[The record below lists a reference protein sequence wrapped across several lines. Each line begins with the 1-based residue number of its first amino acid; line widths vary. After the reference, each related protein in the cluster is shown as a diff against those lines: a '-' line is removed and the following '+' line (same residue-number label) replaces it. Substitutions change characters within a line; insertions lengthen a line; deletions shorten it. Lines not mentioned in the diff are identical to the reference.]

1 MTLTEKLQNAIQSSE
16 LLKSIREIK
25 DSVARIESGYRS
37 LSDAEISLLEKNRNS
52 SGNWSDILVDKNFSA
67 EFISGNRFHGKCRL
81 GVFSGTKR
89 EIQDGAL
96 LPSGIY
102 DSVIADSYIGSES
115 LISQCRLISNY
126 FISGNTV
133 IYNTGSVT
141 SSAGCSFG
149 NGVVI
154 PAGPETGE
162 IPFPL
167 FAEMDMVTAVMILD
181 SADRPEAYSD
191 YIAMYRTAAQMDR
204 GFIGKGCVITDTL
217 SIRDS
222 FIGDAAV
229 LRGTLEITGS
239 TVLSSRDEHTEIGAG
254 VKISG
259 SMIQHGCVINST
271 AIIFNSLLMEH
282 AEAENQCRISSSVI
296 GPNSSLGGGE
306 VTSTIAGPFTVSHH
320 QSLLI
325 AAIWPGGRGNMGYGA
340 NVGSNHTSRLPDQ
353 EIHPGEGMF
362 FGLGCSIK
370 FPADYRKAPYSIIA
384 TGTVTQAQ
392 RVEFPFSLITPP
404 SSTHRNIPLHLNEL
418 FPGWVL
424 RENIY
429 AVLRNESKYRSRN
442 KSKRNAFD
450 FTILRPSIID
460 TMITARE
467 RLKKISGEA
476 ACFTETDIPGTGKNY
491 ITGRSAAEGIE
502 TYSFYIRHYAL
513 TALLARLE
521 ELTGNGS
528 KPDAASVMKQGGA
541 GYWDHAIAVLRDESL
556 ADNPLKVN
564 LEALITS
571 LEKIYSDAF
580 DSRRKD
586 YTRGVNTIE
595 GYSRYHKSPE
605 NDLSLA
611 DLRRGT
617 EAKIA
622 KIREMISA
630 LR

>member
-16 LLKSIREIK
+16 LLKTIRGIK
-25 DSVARIESGYRS
+25 DSVIKMDAEFRG
-37 LSDAEISLLEKNRNS
+37 LTDAEISALEKNRNS
-52 SGNWSDILVDKNFSA
+52 SGNWSDILVDKDFSA
-67 EFISGNRFHGKCRL
+67 EFVSGSRFHGKCRL
-81 GVFSGTKR
+81 GVFSGTR
-89 EIQDGAL
+89 LEVQDGAI

-126 FISGNTV
+126 FISENTV
-133 IYNTGSVT
+133 IYNAGSVT
-141 SSAGCSFG
+141 ASKYCTFG
-149 NGVVI
+149 NGLVI

-162 IPFPL
+162 IPMPL
-167 FAEMDMVTAVMILD
+167 FAEMDMDTATQILG

-191 YIAMYRTAAQMDR
+191 YIAMYRNGAQLDR
-204 GFIGKGCVITDTL
+204 GFIGSGCVITDTL

-229 LRGTLEITGS
+229 VRGTLETAGS
-239 TVLSSRDEHTEIGAG
+239 TILSSTDEHTKIGAG
-254 VKISG
+254 VRISG
-259 SMIQHGCVINST
+259 SMIQHGCEIDSMAV
-271 AIIFNSLLMEH
+271 IFNSLLMEH
-282 AEAENQCRISSSVI
+282 AEVENQCRISSSVV

-306 VTSTIAGPFTVSHH
+306 VTSTFAGPFTVSHH

-325 AAIWPGGRGNMGYGA
+325 AAIWPGGRGNIGYGA

-418 FPGWVL
+418 YPGWVL

-442 KSKRNAFD
+442 KSKRNTFD

-460 TMITARE
+460 MMIIARD
-467 RLKKISGEA
+467 RLKKIPGTGS
-476 ACFTETDIPGTGKNY
+476 CFTERDLPGTGKNF
-491 ITGRSAAEGIE
+491 ITENSALDGIAV
-502 TYSFYIRHYAL
+502 YSFYMKHYAL
-513 TALLARLE
+513 TALLARIE
-521 ELTGNGS
+521 EIIGNGNS
-528 KPDAASVMKQGGA
+528 PDAAAVMKQGGA
-541 GYWDHAIAVLRDESL
+541 GYWDHAIMVLRDESL
-556 ADNPLKVN
+556 AGNPLKVN
-564 LEALITS
+564 MEALISS

-595 GYSRYHKSPE
+595 GYSKYHKSPE
-605 NDLSLA
+605 KDLSLA
-611 DLRRGT
+611 DLRRSID
-617 EAKIA
+617 AKIS
-622 KIREMISA
+622 KIREVVLKI
-630 LR
+630 